1 MATLKGCITSIEY
14 NPLTG
19 DASRFDVDGTEFA
32 ITGKLG
38 PAIEKASDGCFE
50 VEVTYDEHAQRP
62 WAVSKFKRLKKNKKC
77 CEEA

>member
-50 VEVTYDEHAQRP
+50 
-62 WAVSKFKRLKKNKKC
+62 
-77 CEEA
+77 EA